1 MVTAALSSA
10 QAWEGRQGPQVLGR
24 EGSSMKVCLMTI
36 NNNMGNLSDQKA
48 GDCQLFMIQV
58 TPSHPQA
65 LGFDF
70 LVTQF
75 L

>member
-1 MVTAALSSA
+1 
-10 QAWEGRQGPQVLGR
+10 
-24 EGSSMKVCLMTI
+24 MKVCLMTI